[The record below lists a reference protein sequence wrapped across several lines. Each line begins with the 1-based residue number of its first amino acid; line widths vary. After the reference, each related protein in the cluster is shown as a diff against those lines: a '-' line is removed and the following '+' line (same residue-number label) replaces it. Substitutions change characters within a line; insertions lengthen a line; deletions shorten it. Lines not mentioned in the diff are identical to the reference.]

1 MAEPKVRALLV
12 VVAPVTTT
20 VSTAPWVRVTLWVVE
35 LKEPDSK
42 VRSNSPTF
50 PSRRRLV
57 KVTIPELGRI
67 VLVPVKVAGFAAST
81 AVLVT
86 VID

>member
-1 MAEPKVRALLV
+1 M
-12 VVAPVTTT
+12 
-20 VSTAPWVRVTLWVVE
+20 TLWVVE
-35 LKEPDSK
+35 LSEPDSK

-57 KVTIPELGRI
+57 KVTTPELGSMVR
-67 VLVPVKVAGFAAST
+67 VPVRVAGFAAST

-86 VID
+86 VIDWEWFVTTLPDESRTASTG